1 MKLKVTAT
9 CSYTQDDM
17 LSFRKIVQ
25 RVNLRRTKLFWQTG
39 MYGSKGLPGWPEVQ
53 LRVHICLLSSEM
65 YQGCVHWYG
74 TCTNQRIL
82 MSIYKGY
89 FRKVWTARRGS
100 QIYFPRLWTKNIQ
113 QVIFLILLHSITTK
127 STIPKSTIPKPTIPK
142 PTIPTSAILKSTI
155 LIFRNNWGD
164 TCGVQPCLP

>member
-1 MKLKVTAT
+1 
-9 CSYTQDDM
+9 
-17 LSFRKIVQ
+17 
-25 RVNLRRTKLFWQTG
+25 
-39 MYGSKGLPGWPEVQ
+39 
-53 LRVHICLLSSEM
+53 
-65 YQGCVHWYG
+65 
-74 TCTNQRIL
+74 

-89 FRKVWTARRGS
+89 FRKVWTARQVS

-113 QVIFLILLHSITTK
+113 QVTFLILLHSITIKSTIPK

-155 LIFRNNWGD
+155 LIFRNHRGD